1 MQQPN
6 AELTDREFKMMF
18 NASGWG
24 TNAPTQTQ
32 PVRTVYY
39 GTCQCGTTLR
49 MTNAKR
55 HLRTQK
61 HRAYIL
67 INPDIEATYNR
78 LKLES
83 LRLTAAL
90 HRLHPQ
96 PFTLNMYE
104 AEELINR
111 FETEQARELEQERQQ
126 REQEEQ
132 DNEEG
137 RFIQQIPDMEA
148 VHLREAQEQEQEREQ
163 REQEER
169 ENDFGALV

>member
-18 NASGWG
+18 NISGWG
-24 TNAPTQTQ
+24 TDAPTQTRT
-32 PVRTVYY
+32 VRTVHY
-39 GTCQCGTTLR
+39 GMCQCGTFLR

-67 INPDIEATYNR
+67 RNPDIEATFNR

-83 LRLTAAL
+83 LRLTVAL
-90 HRLHPQ
+90 HRLHPE
-96 PFTLNMYE
+96 PFTLNMYD

-111 FETEQARELEQERQQ
+111 HDDEESRELERERE
-126 REQEEQ
+126 RYEQEER

-137 RFIQQIPDMEA
+137 RFIMPSLDNTA
-148 VHLREAQEQEQEREQ
+148 RYLREAQEEEREREQ